1 MLLVMND
8 IIVGFENTIFEEEEQ
23 NRKKMEK
30 EEEEEEVVVQ
40 NRTTCV
46 IMVTVGLVVHE
57 NLIYPELLNQT
68 RRWRNGE
75 GEHLSI
81 LR

>member
-1 MLLVMND
+1 
-8 IIVGFENTIFEEEEQ
+8 
-23 NRKKMEK
+23 MEK
-30 EEEEEEVVVQ
+30 EEEVVVQ

-46 IMVTVGLVVHE
+46 IMVTVGSVVPE

-68 RRWRNGE
+68 RGNGE